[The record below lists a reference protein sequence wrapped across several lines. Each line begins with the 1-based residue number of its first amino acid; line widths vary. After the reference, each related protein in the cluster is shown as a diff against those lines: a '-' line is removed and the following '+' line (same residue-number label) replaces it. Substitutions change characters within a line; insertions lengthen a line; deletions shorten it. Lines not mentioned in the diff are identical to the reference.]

1 VYELGIMVVAASEAR
16 RSSLARLLRETGASK
31 GWTILAAASL
41 LLEHFGSSHAGVLV
55 ADLPSRASS
64 VHFLQTLKEFPD
76 GSGIVALVD
85 DPDPGWVR
93 NALHY
98 GVHAIIARDADRDQ
112 LALAVEAADAGYVLL
127 HPTSARMLRD
137 AVPALPE
144 LHEMTEHLTAREK
157 EVLGLISRGLGNK
170 EIAVRLGI
178 SEHTAK
184 FHTSSILA
192 KLGAGSRTEAVSRGI
207 KRGLVA
213 L

>member
-1 VYELGIMVVAASEAR
+1 MVVAASEAR
-16 RSSLARLLRETGASK
+16 RSSLARLLRETGATR
-31 GWTILAAASL
+31 GWTIVAAASL
-41 LLEHFGSSHAGVLV
+41 SSERFGSSHANILV
-55 ADLPSRASS
+55 ADLTSPASS

-76 GSGIVALVD
+76 GSGIVSLVD

-93 NALHY
+93 GALY
-98 GVHAIIARDADRDQ
+98 NGVHAIIARDADREQ
-112 LALAVEAADAGYVLL
+112 MALAVEAADAGYVLL
-127 HPTSARMLRD
+127 HPTSARILGD
-137 AVPALPE
+137 AVSVLPDLRAE
-144 LHEMTEHLTAREK
+144 SEHLTAREK
-157 EVLGLISRGLGNK
+157 EVLGLISSGLGNK

-207 KRGLVA
+207 KRGLIA